1 MATLYVMVG
10 IPGAGKT
17 TYAKTKFGHAVRI
30 GSDDLRKEFFGKELT
45 LRGYRMIHRTMLQ
58 RASES
63 LREGRDVVIDCMN
76 ASVRARSA
84 YFQILPKGTFIAA
97 VYLKTPVREALRN
110 NRNRS
115 RHVPAVGILWNRLR
129 IRAPRETEGFD
140 GIVIKSKKEIRIGER
155 QCTQR

>member
-58 RASES
+58 RASGH
-63 LREGRDVVIDCMN
+63 LREGKDVVIDCMN
-76 ASVRARSA
+76 ASIRARSA
-84 YFQILPKGTFIAA
+84 YFQILPKGTSIAA
-97 VYLKTPVREALRN
+97 VYLKTPVWEALRN

-115 RHVPAVGILWNRLR
+115 RHVPVIGILWNRLR
-129 IRAPRETEGFD
+129 IRAPKETEGFD
-140 GIVIKSKKEIRIGER
+140 GIVIKSKKEIRIGEK